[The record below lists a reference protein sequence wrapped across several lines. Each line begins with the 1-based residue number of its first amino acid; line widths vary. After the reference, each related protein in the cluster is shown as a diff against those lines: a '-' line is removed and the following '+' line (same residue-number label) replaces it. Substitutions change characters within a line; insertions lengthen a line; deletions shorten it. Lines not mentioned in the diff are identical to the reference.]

1 MSSSDPYTFLKTLIT
16 KEEAESRG
24 RRTPAPPA
32 RVITLS
38 RDFGA
43 RGGTIGHKLANT
55 LGIPLIDREIL
66 DRIAAKT
73 RVAAFKLK
81 GHDEDIAA
89 GISTFLFSLLTGTAG
104 ELDTYRRALHE
115 VILELGKTDC
125 LIIGRGAH
133 LILGGRRAFRVR
145 IVGSRSVCAK
155 RVADDEGI
163 SLAEAER
170 RVFEI
175 NNKRNKSVQMLF
187 RDSVEN
193 VSLEH
198 ASDFDLVLNTDH
210 ISPDAAVPVIL
221 LGMQQAG
228 FPLQT
233 TAKS

>member
-1 MSSSDPYTFLKTLIT
+1 MASIDPYLFLKTLIT
-16 KEEAESRG
+16 KEESESRV
-24 RRTPAPPA
+24 RQPKAPAH

-43 RGGTIGHKLANT
+43 KGGTIGHKLAET
-55 LGIPLIDREIL
+55 LGIPLYDREIL

-73 RVAAFKLK
+73 KVAAFKLK

-89 GISTFLFSLLTGTAG
+89 GISTFLFSLMTGTAG

-115 VILELGKTDC
+115 VILELGGTDC
-125 LIIGRGAH
+125 ILIGRGAH

-145 IVGSRSVCAK
+145 IVGSRAVCAR
-155 RVADDEGI
+155 RVAEEEDI
-163 SLAEAER
+163 SLAETER

-175 NNKRNKSVQMLF
+175 NNKRNKSVQALF

-198 ASDFDLVLNTDH
+198 ASDFDLIVNTDH
-210 ISPDAAVPVIL
+210 IGPDQAVPVIL

-228 FPLQT
+228 FPLHSNT
-233 TAKS
+233 KT